1 MSELASILVVDDEP
15 IMQEILGDFLRE
27 EGYSIDIAG
36 SGEEGVELAQKSSY
50 DCAIVDLMMPGID
63 GIETMQKLREI
74 DTSLPVIV
82 VTAFASVES
91 AVEAMKRGAFE
102 YITKPFKND
111 EVLVVLQ
118 KAIRT
123 RQLELEVPQL
133 KEEVKTLRKALKD
146 KYSFENIVGKNRYMQ
161 EVYSLIEQA
170 APSRSTILIQ
180 GESGTGKELVA
191 KAIHANSARAEKPFQ
206 VVNSGSM
213 PADLLESNLFGHVKG
228 AFTGAVASKKG
239 LFEVADG
246 GSIFFD
252 EISNIGL
259 EVQAKL
265 LRVIQEKEFMR
276 VGSVDTLKVDVRLI
290 AATNDDLK
298 KMIGEGRFREDL
310 YYRINVISITL
321 PPLRNKVDDIPL
333 LVQHFLDRYSK
344 ENGREDLII
353 SDDALELLKGH
364 AWPGNVRELE
374 NAIER
379 AVVLAPRGG
388 GISAELIREYIDPVT
403 FDPSSSLKTIP
414 SQGLPMKSVVTDFQK
429 QLIVDALRKTHW
441 VQKEA
446 AKLLGLKPTT
456 LNDQTLWDPRGKFFV
471 GTRVSGLLGCSLQVA
486 YLWKLVVL

>member
-1 MSELASILVVDDEP
+1 MSKLASILVVDDEP

-36 SGEEGVELAQKSSY
+36 SGEEGIELAQKSSY

-74 DTSLPVIV
+74 DTSLPVIM

-123 RQLELEVPQL
+123 RQLELEVPKL

-191 KAIHANSARAEKPFQ
+191 KAIHANSARSEEPFQ

-213 PADLLESNLFGHVKG
+213 PSDLLESNLFGHVKG

-252 EISNIGL
+252 EVSNISL

-298 KMIGEGRFREDL
+298 KMIAEGTFREDL

-333 LVQHFLDRYSK
+333 LSQYFLDRYSK

-388 GISAELIREYIDPVT
+388 GISADLIREYIDPVT
-403 FDPSSSLKTIP
+403 FDSSTPLVTVP
-414 SQGLPMKSVVTDFQK
+414 AEGLPMKSVVTDFQK
-429 QLIVDALRKTHW
+429 QLIIDALRKTHW

-446 AKLLGLKPTT
+446 AKLLDLKPTT
-456 LNDQTLWDPRGKFFV
+456 LNEMIKRYGIREENL
-471 GTRVSGLLGCSLQVA
+471 S
-486 YLWKLVVL
+486 

>member
-1 MSELASILVVDDEP
+1 MSKLASILVVDDEP

-36 SGEEGVELAQKSSY
+36 SGEEGIELAQKSSY

-74 DTSLPVIV
+74 DTSLPVIM

-191 KAIHANSARAEKPFQ
+191 KAIHANSARSEEPFQ

-213 PADLLESNLFGHVKG
+213 PSDLLESNLFGHVKG

-252 EISNIGL
+252 EVSNISL

-298 KMIGEGRFREDL
+298 KMIAEGTFREDL

-333 LVQHFLDRYSK
+333 LSQYFLDRYSK

-353 SDDALELLKGH
+353 SDGALELLKGH

-388 GISAELIREYIDPVT
+388 GISADLIREYIDPVT
-403 FDPSSSLKTIP
+403 FDSSTPLVTVP
-414 SQGLPMKSVVTDFQK
+414 AEGLPMKSVVTDFQK

-446 AKLLGLKPTT
+446 AKLLALKPTT
-456 LNDQTLWDPRGKFFV
+456 LNEMIKRYGIREENF
-471 GTRVSGLLGCSLQVA
+471 S
-486 YLWKLVVL
+486 

>member
-1 MSELASILVVDDEP
+1 MTPPLASILVVDDEA
-15 IMQEILGDFLRE
+15 IMQEILGDFLRD
-27 EGYSIDIAG
+27 EGYEVDVAG
-36 SGEEGVELAQKSSY
+36 SGEEGVDLAEKSVY

-63 GIETMQKLREI
+63 GIETMQQLREI
-74 DTSLPVIV
+74 DVSLPVIM

-91 AVEAMKRGAFE
+91 AVEAMKQGAHE

-118 KAIRT
+118 NAIRT
-123 RQLELEVPQL
+123 RKLE
-133 KEEVKTLRKALKD
+133 EEVKTLRKALKD
-146 KYSFENIVGKNRYMQ
+146 KYRFENIVGKNRHMQ

-191 KAIHANSARAEKPFQ
+191 KAIHANSARSDKPFV

-213 PADLLESNLFGHVKG
+213 PSDLLESNLFGHVKG

-252 EISNIGL
+252 EVGNIGL
-259 EVQAKL
+259 DVQAKL

-276 VGSVDTLKVDVRLI
+276 LGSVDTVKVDVRLI

-298 KMIGEGRFREDL
+298 KMVAEGTFREDL

-321 PPLRNKVDDIPL
+321 PPLRNKVDDVQL
-333 LVQHFLDRYSK
+333 LAQYFLDKYGN
-344 ENGREDLII
+344 ENGRDNLRI
-353 SDDALELLKGH
+353 SDDALSLLKGH

-379 AVVLAPRGG
+379 AVVLAPPDGD
-388 GISAELIREYIDPVT
+388 ISADLIREYIEPAT
-403 FDPSSSLKTIP
+403 FDPSMP
-414 SQGLPMKSVVTDFQK
+414 SMSVPPEGLPMKDVVQEFQK
-429 QLIVDALRKTHW
+429 QLIIDALRKSGW

-446 AKLLGLKPTT
+446 AKLLGVKPTT
-456 LNDQTLWDPRGKFFV
+456 LNEMIKRHGIREDEL
-471 GTRVSGLLGCSLQVA
+471 S
-486 YLWKLVVL
+486 

>member
-1 MSELASILVVDDEP
+1 MSKLASILVVDDEP

-36 SGEEGVELAQKSSY
+36 SGEEGIELAQKSSY

-63 GIETMQKLREI
+63 GIETMQKLRDI
-74 DTSLPVIV
+74 DASVPVIM

-123 RQLELEVPQL
+123 RQLELEVPKL

-191 KAIHANSARAEKPFQ
+191 KAIHANSARSEEPFQ

-213 PADLLESNLFGHVKG
+213 PSDLLESNLFGHVKG

-252 EISNIGL
+252 EISNISL

-298 KMIGEGRFREDL
+298 KMIAEGTFREDL

-333 LVQHFLDRYSK
+333 LSQYFLDRYSK

-353 SDDALELLKGH
+353 SDGALELLKGH

-388 GISAELIREYIDPVT
+388 GISADLIREYIDPVT
-403 FDPSSSLKTIP
+403 FDSSTPLVTVP
-414 SQGLPMKSVVTDFQK
+414 AEGLPMKSVVTDFQK
-429 QLIVDALRKTHW
+429 QLIIDALRKTHW

-446 AKLLGLKPTT
+446 AKLLDLKPTT
-456 LNDQTLWDPRGKFFV
+456 LNEMIKRYGIREENL
-471 GTRVSGLLGCSLQVA
+471 S
-486 YLWKLVVL
+486 

>member
-290 AATNDDLK
+290 AATNNDLK

-456 LNDQTLWDPRGKFFV
+456 LNEMIKRYGI
-471 GTRVSGLLGCSLQVA
+471 REENSS
-486 YLWKLVVL
+486 

>member
-1 MSELASILVVDDEP
+1 
-15 IMQEILGDFLRE
+15 
-27 EGYSIDIAG
+27 
-36 SGEEGVELAQKSSY
+36 
-50 DCAIVDLMMPGID
+50 MMPGID

-259 EVQAKL
+259 AVQAKL

-446 AKLLGLKPTT
+446 AKLLDLKPTT
-456 LNDQTLWDPRGKFFV
+456 LNEMIKRYGIREENF
-471 GTRVSGLLGCSLQVA
+471 S
-486 YLWKLVVL
+486 

>member
-456 LNDQTLWDPRGKFFV
+456 LNEMIKRYGI
-471 GTRVSGLLGCSLQVA
+471 REENSS
-486 YLWKLVVL
+486 

>member
-1 MSELASILVVDDEP
+1 
-15 IMQEILGDFLRE
+15 
-27 EGYSIDIAG
+27 
-36 SGEEGVELAQKSSY
+36 
-50 DCAIVDLMMPGID
+50 MMPGID
-63 GIETMQKLREI
+63 GIETMQQLREI
-74 DTSLPVIV
+74 DTSLPVIM

-161 EVYSLIEQA
+161 EVYGLIEQA

-191 KAIHANSARAEKPFQ
+191 KAIHANSARSEQPFQ

-213 PADLLESNLFGHVKG
+213 PSDLLESNLFGHVKG

-252 EISNIGL
+252 EISNISL

-276 VGSVDTLKVDVRLI
+276 VGAVDTLKVDVRLI

-298 KMIGEGRFREDL
+298 KMIAEGTFREDL

-333 LVQHFLDRYSK
+333 LAQYFLDRYSLS
-344 ENGREDLII
+344 LIHI
-353 SDDALELLKGH
+353 
-364 AWPGNVRELE
+364 
-374 NAIER
+374 
-379 AVVLAPRGG
+379 
-388 GISAELIREYIDPVT
+388 
-403 FDPSSSLKTIP
+403 
-414 SQGLPMKSVVTDFQK
+414 
-429 QLIVDALRKTHW
+429 
-441 VQKEA
+441 
-446 AKLLGLKPTT
+446 
-456 LNDQTLWDPRGKFFV
+456 
-471 GTRVSGLLGCSLQVA
+471 
-486 YLWKLVVL
+486 

>member
-1 MSELASILVVDDEP
+1 MSKSASILVVDDEP
-15 IMQEILGDFLRE
+15 IMQEILGDFLRD
-27 EGYSIDIAG
+27 EGYEVDVAG
-36 SGEEGVELAQKSSY
+36 SGEEGVELAQKHLY

-63 GIETMQKLREI
+63 GIETMQQLREI
-74 DTSLPVIV
+74 DASLPVIM

-91 AVEAMKRGAFE
+91 AVEAMKQGARE

-118 KAIRT
+118 NAIHNR
-123 RQLELEVPQL
+123 RLE
-133 KEEVKTLRKALKD
+133 EEVKTLRKALKD
-146 KYSFENIVGKNRYMQ
+146 KYRFENIVGKNRYMQ

-191 KAIHANSARAEKPFQ
+191 KAIHANSARSDKPFV

-213 PADLLESNLFGHVKG
+213 PSDLLESNLFGHVKG

-252 EISNIGL
+252 EIGNIGL
-259 EVQAKL
+259 DVQAKL

-276 VGSVDTLKVDVRLI
+276 LGSVDTVKVDVRLI

-298 KMIGEGRFREDL
+298 KMIGEATFREDL

-333 LVQHFLDRYSK
+333 LAQHFLDKYAS
-344 ENGREDLII
+344 ENSREGLRI
-353 SDDALELLKGH
+353 SEEALELLKGYS
-364 AWPGNVRELE
+364 WPGNVRELE

-379 AVVLAPRGG
+379 AVVLAPPSGDIGG
-388 GISAELIREYIDPVT
+388 ELIREYIEPMT
-403 FDPSSSLKTIP
+403 FDPARP
-414 SQGLPMKSVVTDFQK
+414 SMTVPADGLPMKDVVQEFQK
-429 QLIVDALRKTHW
+429 QLILDALRKTGW

-446 AKLLGLKPTT
+446 AKLLGVKPTT
-456 LNDQTLWDPRGKFFV
+456 LNEMIKRHGIRESDF
-471 GTRVSGLLGCSLQVA
+471 S
-486 YLWKLVVL
+486 

>member
-191 KAIHANSARAEKPFQ
+191 KAIHANSARSEKPFQ

-213 PADLLESNLFGHVKG
+213 PSDLLESNLFGHVKG

-456 LNDQTLWDPRGKFFV
+456 LNEMIKRYGIREENF
-471 GTRVSGLLGCSLQVA
+471 S
-486 YLWKLVVL
+486 

>member
-1 MSELASILVVDDEP
+1 MSKSASILVVDDES

-27 EGYSIDIAG
+27 EGYEVDVAG
-36 SGEEGVELAQKSSY
+36 SGEEGVELAQKHLY

-63 GIETMQKLREI
+63 GIETMQQLREI
-74 DTSLPVIV
+74 DASLPVIM

-91 AVEAMKRGAFE
+91 AVEAMKQGAHE

-118 KAIRT
+118 NAINNR
-123 RQLELEVPQL
+123 RLE
-133 KEEVKTLRKALKD
+133 EEVKTLRKALKD
-146 KYSFENIVGKNRYMQ
+146 KYRFENIVGKNRYMQ
-161 EVYSLIEQA
+161 DVYSLIEQA

-191 KAIHANSARAEKPFQ
+191 KAIHANSARSDKPFV

-213 PADLLESNLFGHVKG
+213 PSDLLESNLFGHVKG

-252 EISNIGL
+252 EIGNIGL
-259 EVQAKL
+259 DVQAKL

-276 VGSVDTLKVDVRLI
+276 LGSVDTVKVDVRLI

-298 KMIGEGRFREDL
+298 KMIGEATFREDL

-333 LVQHFLDRYSK
+333 LSQYFLDKYGS
-344 ENGREDLII
+344 ENGRENLRI
-353 SDDALELLKGH
+353 SEEALELLKGH
-364 AWPGNVRELE
+364 SWPGNVRELE

-379 AVVLAPRGG
+379 AVVLAPPSGDIGG
-388 GISAELIREYIDPVT
+388 ELIREYIEPVT
-403 FDPSSSLKTIP
+403 FDPSRP
-414 SQGLPMKSVVTDFQK
+414 SMTVPPDGLPMKDVVQEFQK
-429 QLIVDALRKTHW
+429 QLIIDALRKTGW

-446 AKLLGLKPTT
+446 ARLLGVKPTT
-456 LNDQTLWDPRGKFFV
+456 LNEMIKRHGIRESDL
-471 GTRVSGLLGCSLQVA
+471 S
-486 YLWKLVVL
+486 

>member
-191 KAIHANSARAEKPFQ
+191 KAIHANSARSEKPFQ

-403 FDPSSSLKTIP
+403 FDPSSSLMTIP
-414 SQGLPMKSVVTDFQK
+414 LQGLPMKSVVADFQK

-446 AKLLGLKPTT
+446 AKLLDLKPTT
-456 LNDQTLWDPRGKFFV
+456 LNEMIKRYGIREENF
-471 GTRVSGLLGCSLQVA
+471 S
-486 YLWKLVVL
+486 

>member
-1 MSELASILVVDDEP
+1 MSELSSILVVDDEP

-36 SGEEGVELAQKSSY
+36 SGEEGVELAQESSY

-213 PADLLESNLFGHVKG
+213 PSDLLESNLFGHVKG

-456 LNDQTLWDPRGKFFV
+456 LNEMIKRYGIREENF
-471 GTRVSGLLGCSLQVA
+471 S
-486 YLWKLVVL
+486 

>member
-1 MSELASILVVDDEP
+1 MSKLASILVVDDEP

-63 GIETMQKLREI
+63 GIETMQKLRDI
-74 DTSLPVIV
+74 DASVPVIM

-161 EVYSLIEQA
+161 EVYGLIEQA

-191 KAIHANSARAEKPFQ
+191 KAIHANSARSEKPFQ

-213 PADLLESNLFGHVKG
+213 PSDLLESNLFGHVKG

-252 EISNIGL
+252 EISNISL

-298 KMIGEGRFREDL
+298 KMIAEGTFREDL
-310 YYRINVISITL
+310 YYRINVISIPL

-333 LVQHFLDRYSK
+333 LAQYFVDRYSK
-344 ENGREDLII
+344 ENRREDLII

-403 FDPSSSLKTIP
+403 FDSSTP
-414 SQGLPMKSVVTDFQK
+414 MVMVPAEGLPMKSVVADFQK

-446 AKLLGLKPTT
+446 AKLLDLKPTT
-456 LNDQTLWDPRGKFFV
+456 LNEMIKRYGIREEHF
-471 GTRVSGLLGCSLQVA
+471 S
-486 YLWKLVVL
+486 

>member
-1 MSELASILVVDDEP
+1 MSELSSILVVDDEP

-36 SGEEGVELAQKSSY
+36 SGEEGVELAQESSY

-91 AVEAMKRGAFE
+91 AVEAMKQGAFE

-118 KAIRT
+118 NAIRT

-146 KYSFENIVGKNRYMQ
+146 KYRFENIIGKNRYMQ
-161 EVYSLIEQA
+161 EVYGLIEQS

-191 KAIHANSARAEKPFQ
+191 KAIHANSARSEKPFQ

-213 PADLLESNLFGHVKG
+213 PSDLLESNLFGHVKG

-298 KMIGEGRFREDL
+298 KMIGEGTFREDL

-353 SDDALELLKGH
+353 SDDALGLLKGH

-388 GISAELIREYIDPVT
+388 GITAELIREYIDPVT
-403 FDPSSSLKTIP
+403 FDPSTPSITIP
-414 SQGLPMKSVVTDFQK
+414 SQGLPLKSVVTDFQK

-446 AKLLGLKPTT
+446 AKLLDLKPTT
-456 LNDQTLWDPRGKFFV
+456 LNEMIKRYGIREENL
-471 GTRVSGLLGCSLQVA
+471 S
-486 YLWKLVVL
+486 

>member
-1 MSELASILVVDDEP
+1 MSKLASILVVDDEP

-36 SGEEGVELAQKSSY
+36 SGEEGIELAQKSSY

-63 GIETMQKLREI
+63 GIETMQKLRDI
-74 DTSLPVIV
+74 DASVPVIM

-191 KAIHANSARAEKPFQ
+191 KAIHANSARSEEPFQ

-213 PADLLESNLFGHVKG
+213 PSDLLESNLFGHVKG

-252 EISNIGL
+252 EVSNISL

-298 KMIGEGRFREDL
+298 KMIAEGTFREDL

-333 LVQHFLDRYSK
+333 LSQYFLDRYSK

-388 GISAELIREYIDPVT
+388 GISADLIREYIDPVT
-403 FDPSSSLKTIP
+403 FDPSTP
-414 SQGLPMKSVVTDFQK
+414 MVMVPAEGLPMKSVVADFQK

-446 AKLLGLKPTT
+446 AKLLDLKPTT
-456 LNDQTLWDPRGKFFV
+456 LNEMIKRYGIREENL
-471 GTRVSGLLGCSLQVA
+471 S
-486 YLWKLVVL
+486 

>member
-1 MSELASILVVDDEP
+1 MSELATILVVDDEP

-123 RQLELEVPQL
+123 RQLELAVPQL

-191 KAIHANSARAEKPFQ
+191 KAIHANSARSEKPFQ

-213 PADLLESNLFGHVKG
+213 PSDLLESNLFGHVKG

-456 LNDQTLWDPRGKFFV
+456 LNEMIKRYGIREENF
-471 GTRVSGLLGCSLQVA
+471 S
-486 YLWKLVVL
+486 

>member
-1 MSELASILVVDDEP
+1 MSKLASILVVDDEP

-63 GIETMQKLREI
+63 GIETMQQLREI
-74 DTSLPVIV
+74 DTSLPVIM

-161 EVYSLIEQA
+161 EVYGLIEQA

-191 KAIHANSARAEKPFQ
+191 KAIHANSARSEQPFQ

-213 PADLLESNLFGHVKG
+213 PSDLLESNLFGHVKG

-252 EISNIGL
+252 EISNISL

-265 LRVIQEKEFMR
+265 LRVIQEKEFMC

-298 KMIGEGRFREDL
+298 KMIGEGTFREDL

-333 LVQHFLDRYSK
+333 LTQYFLDRYGK
-344 ENGREDLII
+344 ENGREDLMI

-364 AWPGNVRELE
+364 SWPGNVRELE

-388 GISAELIREYIDPVT
+388 GISADLIREYIDPVT
-403 FDPSSSLKTIP
+403 FDSSTSLVTVP
-414 SQGLPMKSVVTDFQK
+414 AEGLPMKSVVTDFQK

-456 LNDQTLWDPRGKFFV
+456 LNEMIKRHGIREENF
-471 GTRVSGLLGCSLQVA
+471 S
-486 YLWKLVVL
+486 

>member
-1 MSELASILVVDDEP
+1 MSKLASILVVDDEP

-63 GIETMQKLREI
+63 GIETMQKLRDI
-74 DTSLPVIV
+74 DASLPVIM

-161 EVYSLIEQA
+161 EVYGLIEQA

-191 KAIHANSARAEKPFQ
+191 KAIHANSARSEKPFQ

-213 PADLLESNLFGHVKG
+213 PSDLLESNLFGHVKG

-252 EISNIGL
+252 EISNISL

-298 KMIGEGRFREDL
+298 KMIAEGTFREDL

-333 LVQHFLDRYSK
+333 LAQYFVDRYSK
-344 ENGREDLII
+344 ENRREDLII

-403 FDPSSSLKTIP
+403 FDSSTP
-414 SQGLPMKSVVTDFQK
+414 MVMVPAEGLPMKSVVADFQK

-446 AKLLGLKPTT
+446 AKLLDLKPTT
-456 LNDQTLWDPRGKFFV
+456 LNEMIKRYGIREEHF
-471 GTRVSGLLGCSLQVA
+471 S
-486 YLWKLVVL
+486 

>member
-74 DTSLPVIV
+74 DTSLPVIM

-191 KAIHANSARAEKPFQ
+191 KAIHANSARSEEPFQ

-213 PADLLESNLFGHVKG
+213 PSDLLESNLFGHVKG

-333 LVQHFLDRYSK
+333 LVQHFLDRYSE

-364 AWPGNVRELE
+364 AWPGNVRELQ

-388 GISAELIREYIDPVT
+388 GISADLIREYIDPVT
-403 FDPSSSLKTIP
+403 FDSSTPLVTVP
-414 SQGLPMKSVVTDFQK
+414 AEGLPMKSVVTDFQK
-429 QLIVDALRKTHW
+429 QLIIDALRKTHW

-446 AKLLGLKPTT
+446 AKLLALKPTT
-456 LNDQTLWDPRGKFFV
+456 LNEMIKRYGIREENF
-471 GTRVSGLLGCSLQVA
+471 S
-486 YLWKLVVL
+486 

>member
-36 SGEEGVELAQKSSY
+36 SGEEGVELAQESSY

-191 KAIHANSARAEKPFQ
+191 KAIHANSARSEKPFQ

-213 PADLLESNLFGHVKG
+213 PSDLLESNLFGHVKG

-298 KMIGEGRFREDL
+298 KMIGEGTFREDL

-353 SDDALELLKGH
+353 SDDALGLLKGH

-388 GISAELIREYIDPVT
+388 GITAELIREYIDPVT
-403 FDPSSSLKTIP
+403 FDPSTPSITIP
-414 SQGLPMKSVVTDFQK
+414 SQGLPLKSVVTDFQK

-441 VQKEA
+441 VQKDA
-446 AKLLGLKPTT
+446 AKLLDLKPTT
-456 LNDQTLWDPRGKFFV
+456 LNEMIKRYGIREENL
-471 GTRVSGLLGCSLQVA
+471 S
-486 YLWKLVVL
+486 

>member
-1 MSELASILVVDDEP
+1 MSKSASILVVDDEP
-15 IMQEILGDFLRE
+15 IMQEILGDFLRD
-27 EGYSIDIAG
+27 EGYEVDIAG
-36 SGEEGVELAQKSSY
+36 SGEEGVELAQKHLY

-63 GIETMQKLREI
+63 GIETMQQLREI
-74 DTSLPVIV
+74 DASLPVIM

-91 AVEAMKRGAFE
+91 AVEAMKQGARE

-118 KAIRT
+118 NAIHNR
-123 RQLELEVPQL
+123 RLE
-133 KEEVKTLRKALKD
+133 EEVKTLRKALKD
-146 KYSFENIVGKNRYMQ
+146 KYRFENIVGKNRYMQ

-191 KAIHANSARAEKPFQ
+191 KAIHANSARSDKPFV

-213 PADLLESNLFGHVKG
+213 PSDLLESNLFGHVKG

-252 EISNIGL
+252 EIGNIGL
-259 EVQAKL
+259 DVQAKL

-276 VGSVDTLKVDVRLI
+276 LGSVDTVKVDVRLI

-298 KMIGEGRFREDL
+298 KMIGEATFREDL

-333 LVQHFLDRYSK
+333 LAQHFLDKYAS
-344 ENGREDLII
+344 ENSREELRI
-353 SDDALELLKGH
+353 SEEALELLKGH
-364 AWPGNVRELE
+364 SWPGNVRELE

-379 AVVLAPRGG
+379 AVVLAPPSGDIGG
-388 GISAELIREYIDPVT
+388 ELIREYIEPMT
-403 FDPSSSLKTIP
+403 FDPARP
-414 SQGLPMKSVVTDFQK
+414 SMTVPADGLPMKDVVQEFQK
-429 QLIVDALRKTHW
+429 QLILDALRKTGW

-446 AKLLGLKPTT
+446 AKLLGVKPTT
-456 LNDQTLWDPRGKFFV
+456 LNEMIKRHGIRESDF
-471 GTRVSGLLGCSLQVA
+471 S
-486 YLWKLVVL
+486 

>member
-1 MSELASILVVDDEP
+1 MSKLASILVVDDEP

-63 GIETMQKLREI
+63 GIETMQQLREI
-74 DTSLPVIV
+74 DTSLPVIM

-161 EVYSLIEQA
+161 EVYGLIEQA

-191 KAIHANSARAEKPFQ
+191 KAIHANSARSEQPFQ

-213 PADLLESNLFGHVKG
+213 PSDLLESNLFGHVKG

-252 EISNIGL
+252 EISNISL

-298 KMIGEGRFREDL
+298 KMIGEGTFREDL

-333 LVQHFLDRYSK
+333 LTQYFLDRYGK
-344 ENGREDLII
+344 ENGREDLMI

-364 AWPGNVRELE
+364 SWPGNVRELE

-388 GISAELIREYIDPVT
+388 GISADLIREYIDPVT
-403 FDPSSSLKTIP
+403 FDSSTSLVTVP
-414 SQGLPMKSVVTDFQK
+414 AEGLPMKSVVTDFQK

-456 LNDQTLWDPRGKFFV
+456 LNEMIKRHGIREENF
-471 GTRVSGLLGCSLQVA
+471 S
-486 YLWKLVVL
+486 

>member
-353 SDDALELLKGH
+353 SDDALGLLKGH

-446 AKLLGLKPTT
+446 AKLLDLKPTT
-456 LNDQTLWDPRGKFFV
+456 LNEMIKRYGIREDHF
-471 GTRVSGLLGCSLQVA
+471 S
-486 YLWKLVVL
+486 

>member
-1 MSELASILVVDDEP
+1 MSKLASILVVDDEP

-63 GIETMQKLREI
+63 GIETMQKLRDI
-74 DTSLPVIV
+74 DASLPVIM

-161 EVYSLIEQA
+161 EVYGLIEQA

-191 KAIHANSARAEKPFQ
+191 KAIHANSARSEEPFQ

-213 PADLLESNLFGHVKG
+213 PSDLLESNLFGHVKG

-252 EISNIGL
+252 EISNISL

-298 KMIGEGRFREDL
+298 KMIAQGTFREDL

-333 LVQHFLDRYSK
+333 LAQYFLDRYSK

-388 GISAELIREYIDPVT
+388 GISADLIREYIDPVT
-403 FDPSSSLKTIP
+403 FDSSTPLVTVP
-414 SQGLPMKSVVTDFQK
+414 AEGLPMKSVVTDFQK
-429 QLIVDALRKTHW
+429 QLIIDALRKTHW

-446 AKLLGLKPTT
+446 AKLLDLKPTT
-456 LNDQTLWDPRGKFFV
+456 LNEMIKRYGIREENL
-471 GTRVSGLLGCSLQVA
+471 S
-486 YLWKLVVL
+486 

>member
-1 MSELASILVVDDEP
+1 MSKSASILVVDDES

-27 EGYSIDIAG
+27 EGYGVDVAG
-36 SGEEGVELAQKSSY
+36 SGEEGVELAQTHLY

-63 GIETMQKLREI
+63 GIETMQQLREI
-74 DTSLPVIV
+74 DATLPVIM

-91 AVEAMKRGAFE
+91 AVEAMKQGARE

-118 KAIRT
+118 NAIHSR
-123 RQLELEVPQL
+123 RLE
-133 KEEVKTLRKALKD
+133 EEVKTLRKALKD
-146 KYSFENIVGKNRYMQ
+146 KYRFENIVGKNRYMQ

-191 KAIHANSARAEKPFQ
+191 KAIHANSARSDKPFV

-213 PADLLESNLFGHVKG
+213 PSDLLESNLFGHVKG

-252 EISNIGL
+252 EIGNIGL
-259 EVQAKL
+259 DVQAKL

-276 VGSVDTLKVDVRLI
+276 LGSVDTVKVDVRLI

-298 KMIGEGRFREDL
+298 KMIGEATFREDL

-333 LVQHFLDRYSK
+333 LAQHFLDKYAS
-344 ENGREDLII
+344 ENSREELRI
-353 SDDALELLKGH
+353 SEEALELLKGH
-364 AWPGNVRELE
+364 SWPGNVRELE

-379 AVVLAPRGG
+379 AVVLAPPSGDIGG
-388 GISAELIREYIDPVT
+388 ELIREYIEPMT
-403 FDPSSSLKTIP
+403 FDPSRP
-414 SQGLPMKSVVTDFQK
+414 SITVPPEGLPMKDVVQEFQK
-429 QLIVDALRKTHW
+429 QLIVDALRKTGW

-446 AKLLGLKPTT
+446 AKLLGVKPTT
-456 LNDQTLWDPRGKFFV
+456 LNEMIKRHGIRESDF
-471 GTRVSGLLGCSLQVA
+471 S
-486 YLWKLVVL
+486 

>member
-1 MSELASILVVDDEP
+1 MSKSASILVVDDEP
-15 IMQEILGDFLRE
+15 IMQEILGDFLRD
-27 EGYSIDIAG
+27 EGYEVDVAG
-36 SGEEGVELAQKSSY
+36 SGEEGVELAQKHLY

-63 GIETMQKLREI
+63 GIETMQQLREI
-74 DTSLPVIV
+74 DASLPVIM

-91 AVEAMKRGAFE
+91 AVEAMKQGARE

-118 KAIRT
+118 NAIHNR
-123 RQLELEVPQL
+123 RLE
-133 KEEVKTLRKALKD
+133 EEVKTLRKALKD
-146 KYSFENIVGKNRYMQ
+146 KYRFENIVGKNRYMQ

-191 KAIHANSARAEKPFQ
+191 KAIHANSARSDKPFV

-213 PADLLESNLFGHVKG
+213 PSDLLESNLFGHVKG

-252 EISNIGL
+252 EIGNIGL
-259 EVQAKL
+259 DVQAKL

-276 VGSVDTLKVDVRLI
+276 LGSVDTVKVDVRLI

-298 KMIGEGRFREDL
+298 KMIGEATFREDL

-333 LVQHFLDRYSK
+333 LAQHFLDKYAS
-344 ENGREDLII
+344 ENSREELRI
-353 SDDALELLKGH
+353 SEEALELLKGYS
-364 AWPGNVRELE
+364 WPGNVRELE

-379 AVVLAPRGG
+379 AVVLAPPSGDIGG
-388 GISAELIREYIDPVT
+388 ELIREYIEPMT
-403 FDPSSSLKTIP
+403 FDPARP
-414 SQGLPMKSVVTDFQK
+414 SMTVPADGLPMKDVVQDFQK
-429 QLIVDALRKTHW
+429 QLILDALRKTGW

-446 AKLLGLKPTT
+446 AKLLGVKPTT
-456 LNDQTLWDPRGKFFV
+456 LNEMIKRHGIRESDF
-471 GTRVSGLLGCSLQVA
+471 S
-486 YLWKLVVL
+486 

>member
-1 MSELASILVVDDEP
+1 MSKLASILVVDDEP

-27 EGYSIDIAG
+27 EGFSIDIAG
-36 SGEEGVELAQKSSY
+36 SGEEGIELAQKSSY

-74 DTSLPVIV
+74 DTSLPVIM

-123 RQLELEVPQL
+123 RQLELEVPKL

-191 KAIHANSARAEKPFQ
+191 KAIHANSARSEEPFQ

-213 PADLLESNLFGHVKG
+213 PSDLLESNLFGHVKG

-252 EISNIGL
+252 EVSNISL

-298 KMIGEGRFREDL
+298 KMIAEGTFREDL

-333 LVQHFLDRYSK
+333 LSQYFLDRYSK

-353 SDDALELLKGH
+353 SDGALELLKGH

-388 GISAELIREYIDPVT
+388 GISADLIREYIDPVT
-403 FDPSSSLKTIP
+403 FDSSTPLVTVP
-414 SQGLPMKSVVTDFQK
+414 AEGLPMKSVVADFQK
-429 QLIVDALRKTHW
+429 QLIIDALRKTHW

-446 AKLLGLKPTT
+446 AKLLDLKPTT
-456 LNDQTLWDPRGKFFV
+456 LNEMIKRYGIREENL
-471 GTRVSGLLGCSLQVA
+471 S
-486 YLWKLVVL
+486 

>member
-1 MSELASILVVDDEP
+1 
-15 IMQEILGDFLRE
+15 MQEILGDFLRE

-36 SGEEGVELAQKSSY
+36 SGEEGVELAQESSY

-91 AVEAMKRGAFE
+91 AVEAMKQGAFE

-118 KAIRT
+118 NAIRT

-146 KYSFENIVGKNRYMQ
+146 KYRFENIIGKNRYMQ
-161 EVYSLIEQA
+161 EVYGLIEQS

-191 KAIHANSARAEKPFQ
+191 KAIHANSARSEKPFQ

-213 PADLLESNLFGHVKG
+213 PSDLLESNLFGHVKG

-298 KMIGEGRFREDL
+298 KMIGEGTFREDL

-353 SDDALELLKGH
+353 SDDALGLLKGY

-388 GISAELIREYIDPVT
+388 GITAELIREYIDPVT
-403 FDPSSSLKTIP
+403 FDPSTPSITIP
-414 SQGLPMKSVVTDFQK
+414 SQGLPLKSVVTDFQK

-446 AKLLGLKPTT
+446 AKLLDLKPTT
-456 LNDQTLWDPRGKFFV
+456 LNEMIKRYGIREENL
-471 GTRVSGLLGCSLQVA
+471 S
-486 YLWKLVVL
+486 